1 MPQRIMY
8 IPLDERPVNVVYP
21 KMILD
26 ISDVEVLLPPVNIMG
41 MKKKNADISLLSNW
55 MEANISDIDYLV
67 LSIDMFIYGGLIPSR
82 IHNRPYIQCINNL
95 NLLKKFKNINDKLK
109 IYAFDTIMRV
119 PSYNS
124 DDEEPDYYELYGEK
138 IFELGAL
145 MDKISQNISSNEEK
159 QQQEIIKEEIPS
171 DAMQDY
177 IKRRELNNKITKAV
191 INYVEEDI
199 IDFLI
204 IPMDDCSEF
213 GFSSKERRNIMSI
226 IRQKGLLHKIYSY
239 PGADE
244 VGCTLV
250 TRAFNKIIKYQP
262 RLYIRYSSVVG
273 PTLIPRLEDRSVH
286 ETVKYQ
292 IIAAG
297 GIVVD
302 NSLECDFVLMVNPP
316 SYNTLRL
323 YDGNDSIFK
332 RIELNDPYRNI
343 NEFVLAVKYY
353 IEKDIPCAVAD
364 VAQVNDVDDDMM
376 MLLKSYHLLDKLL
389 SYAGWNTSSNT
400 LGTVIAHSMVTSY
413 YIVNNKLYDSN
424 EIKSKKFLCQRY
436 LEDWAYQHY
445 VRKDIIDMLE
455 DMQISYFNL
464 EDKLDYVCD
473 TIKDKLYD
481 FQNKNLMGLKFDFD
495 VNIPWNRLYEI
506 GITFK

>member
-1 MPQRIMY
+1 MSKKIMY

-21 KMILD
+21 KMIID
-26 ISDVEVLLPPVNIMG
+26 ISDVEILLPPTNIMG
-41 MKKKNADISLLSNW
+41 LKKKNANISELTNW
-55 MEANISDIDYLV
+55 MKSNINDIDYLV

-82 IHNRPYIQCINNL
+82 IHNRPYIKCSNNL
-95 NLLKKFKNINDKLK
+95 NMLREFKNINKGLK
-109 IYAFDTIMRV
+109 IFAFDTIMRV

-124 DDEEPDYYELYGEK
+124 DDEEPDYYEIYGEK
-138 IFELGAL
+138 IFEFGAL
-145 MDKISQNISSNEEK
+145 MDKTQQNIATDEEK
-159 QQQEIIKEEIPS
+159 QQQEIIRNELPS
-171 DAMQDY
+171 DAMQNY
-177 IKRRELNNKITKAV
+177 IKRRALNNKITKAV
-191 INYVEEDI
+191 IDYVEEDI

-204 IPMDDCSEF
+204 LPMDDCSEF

-226 IRQKGLLHKIYSY
+226 IREKGLLHKIYSY

-250 TRAFNKIIKYQP
+250 TRAFNNIKKYQP
-262 RLYIRYSSVVG
+262 RVYIRYSSVVG

-297 GIVVD
+297 GVVVD

-323 YDGNDSIFK
+323 YDGNESIFK

-343 NEFVLAVKYY
+343 NEFVLAIKYY
-353 IEKDIPCAVAD
+353 IEKDIPCAIAD

-376 MLLKSYHLLDKLL
+376 MLLKSYQLLDKLL

-413 YIVNNKLYDSN
+413 YIVNKKLSPSN

-436 LEDWAYQHY
+436 LEDWAYQHN
-445 VRKDIIDMLE
+445 VRREIIDMLE
-455 DMQISYFNL
+455 ELQISYFDL
-464 EDKLDYVCD
+464 EDKIDFVCN
-473 TIKDKLYD
+473 TIRNKLQD
-481 FQNKNLMGLKFDFD
+481 FQNKNLISFNFEFD
-495 VNIPWNRLYEI
+495 VSIPWNRLYEI
-506 GITFK
+506 KITFK